1 MDMLAATEFLA
12 RSSTQTSVGWIGYII
27 IGAIAGWIAGKI
39 VKGSGSGIL
48 MNIVIGIVG
57 ALIGGFL
64 LSFFLDTA
72 GGGWWFTL
80 FTAVL
85 GSVILL
91 WIVGLVTRKKVSAP
105 YPARWRRAQVDA
117 CHTSAAA
124 NAPMPLSD
132 QCSAM
137 GAIRLP
143 LRRRSQVNTNPAA
156 AGGDHG
162 ADDTGHHAEHTAT
175 EHAGEPDIAAGESER
190 AGDVPEAE
198 QQ

>member
-1 MDMLAATEFLA
+1 MVTTTTDIVAATEYLA
-12 RSSTQTSVGWIGYII
+12 RSTTQTSVGWIGYII

-48 MNIVIGIVG
+48 MNIVIGVIG

-91 WIVGLVTRKKVSAP
+91 WIVGMVRG
-105 YPARWRRAQVDA
+105 RR
-117 CHTSAAA
+117 T
-124 NAPMPLSD
+124 
-132 QCSAM
+132 
-137 GAIRLP
+137 
-143 LRRRSQVNTNPAA
+143 
-156 AGGDHG
+156 
-162 ADDTGHHAEHTAT
+162 
-175 EHAGEPDIAAGESER
+175 
-190 AGDVPEAE
+190 
-198 QQ
+198 